1 MVYTC
6 PICSI
11 NPQAH
16 SLTYVMEKDNTLY
29 YYTCPSKA
37 DLYFDAPSI
46 INHYSGV
53 LNEIAENKQWV
64 WIFDATDF
72 GLKHFLQMNV
82 AIELAKLISLKFS
95 KNLKR
100 IIIINP
106 TFYVSYTYNIIHPFL
121 NEKIKSIIEINT
133 DCKSVNDVV
142 VEKI

>member
-16 SLTYVMEKDNTLY
+16 SLIEVTEKDNTLY

-37 DLYFDAPSI
+37 DLYFDATSI
-46 INHYSGV
+46 IKHYDGV
-53 LNEIAENKQWV
+53 LSEIPENNQWV
-64 WIFDATDF
+64 WVFDSSDF
-72 GLKHFLQMNV
+72 GLKHFLQIQV
-82 AIELAKLISLKFS
+82 AIELSKLISSKFS

-106 TFYVSYTYNIIHPFL
+106 TFYVSSTYNIIRPFL
-121 NEKIKSIIEINT
+121 NEKIKSIIEFNYDYKSIS
-133 DCKSVNDVV
+133 DVICK
-142 VEKI
+142 I

>member
-6 PICSI
+6 PICAL
-11 NPQAH
+11 NPLSH
-16 SLTYVMEKDNTLY
+16 SLMEVMEKDNTLY

-46 INHYSGV
+46 INHYEGV
-53 LNEIAENKQWV
+53 LSEISENKQWV
-64 WIFDATDF
+64 WVFDSSDF
-72 GLKHFLQMNV
+72 GLKHFLQMQV
-82 AIELAKLISLKFS
+82 AIELANLISSKFS

-106 TFYVSYTYNIIHPFL
+106 TFYVSSTYNIIHPFL

-133 DCKSVNDVV
+133 VWKTVNDV
-142 VEKI
+142 I